1 MTDTERPTA
10 AVIISLIAG
19 LFILLGG
26 GMRSMMGS
34 WMGSSGLGM
43 MGGYGGYGGYRGWGG
58 MMGGY
63 PGYGYGMMGGIRFRN
78 VWNLGLNLWYNSNSQ
93 CRHAEK

>member
-1 MTDTERPTA
+1 MPEKEKPTTA
-10 AVIISLIAG
+10 FVLSLLGGI
-19 LFILLGG
+19 FILLGG
-26 GMRSMMGS
+26 GVMSLFGFGG
-34 WMGSSGLGM
+34 WGM

-93 CRHAEK
+93 CPHAEQET